1 VLLIVNVASQCGL
14 TPQYAGLQQLHEQYA
29 SRGFKVIGLPCNQFG
44 GQEPGTEQAIKQFCN
59 SRFNVTFPMT
69 SKIEVNGK
77 NQHPLYT
84 LLSGAD
90 ATFTGDISWN
100 FEKFLIGKDGEV
112 LQRFA
117 PKVEPD
123 SQELANQIEAALNA

>member
-1 VLLIVNVASQCGL
+1 
-14 TPQYAGLQQLHEQYA
+14 LHEQYA

-59 SRFNVTFPMT
+59 SRFNVSFPMT
-69 SKIEVNGK
+69 SKIEVNGE

-90 ATFTGDISWN
+90 ATFAGDISWN

-117 PKVEPD
+117 PKIEPD
-123 SQELANQIEAALNA
+123 SQELVNQIEAALNA